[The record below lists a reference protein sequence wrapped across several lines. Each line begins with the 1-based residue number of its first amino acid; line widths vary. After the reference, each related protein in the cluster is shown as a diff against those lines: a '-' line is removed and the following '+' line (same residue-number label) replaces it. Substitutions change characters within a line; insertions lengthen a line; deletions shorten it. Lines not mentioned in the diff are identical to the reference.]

1 MAIETPKASEATEDL
16 EELTRGD
23 AYTEWQK
30 KEGVKVIH
38 DFVFEDMNQVELA
51 DWPRKGGKGAI
62 INIPNDA
69 LPNDCHVVEIGPG
82 KTTPPEKHMYEEMI
96 LILSGRGSTSV
107 WFEGGAKQ
115 TFEWGP
121 GGLFS
126 MPLNAWYQMFNGS
139 GTEPLRYLAV
149 TNLPPMLRLFRNED
163 FIFEN
168 PFQFRDRFSGEAGYF
183 NGEGK
188 LYKGRKWQT
197 NFVPDAANLK
207 LYGWKERGAG
217 GINAMLELPQTHLAA
232 HISQFPVGTY
242 KKAHRHGPGAHL
254 MIMGGQ
260 GFSLL
265 WQNENERRRANW
277 KRGGMVV
284 VPWEDCFHQHFNTG
298 PEPARYLALRG
309 GGASGLVPSNW
320 RTSGADR
327 SLKDGGWQ
335 VEYEDENPEIHKLFE
350 EDLAQHGA
358 VCKMKNFIST
368 CTGEAGPTF
377 IDQRD

>member
-1 MAIETPKASEATEDL
+1 MAVDTPKGAEST
-16 EELTRGD
+16 EELPELERED
-23 AYTEWQK
+23 AYYAWQK
-30 KEGVKVIH
+30 REGVKVIR
-38 DFVFEDMNQVELA
+38 DFVFEDLNAIELA
-51 DWPRKGGKGAI
+51 DWPRKGGQGAI

-69 LPNDCHVVEIGPG
+69 LPNDAHIVEIPAG
-82 KTTPPEKHMYEEMI
+82 KASNPERHLYEEMV

-107 WFEGGAKQ
+107 WFDDQPKQ

-126 MPLNAWYQMFNGS
+126 VPLNAWYQMFNGS
-139 GTEPLRYLAV
+139 GSEPLRYMSV
-149 TNLPPMLRLFRNED
+149 TNLPPMLRLFQNEE
-163 FIFEN
+163 FIFNN

-183 NGEGK
+183 SGEGK
-188 LYKGRKWQT
+188 LYRGRKWQT

-217 GINAMLELPQTHLAA
+217 GVNAMLELPQSHLAA

-254 MIMGGQ
+254 VIMGGQ

-265 WQNENERRRANW
+265 WQQPDDRRRANW
-277 KRGGMVV
+277 KRGGMVI

-309 GGASGLVPSNW
+309 GGASAIMPRNY
-320 RTSGADR
+320 GADV
-327 SLKDGGWQ
+327 SIKEGGWQ
-335 VEYEDENPEIHKLFE
+335 IEYEDEDPEIHRLFE
-350 EDLAQHGA
+350 EDLARHGA

-368 CTGEAGPTF
+368 CTGEAGPTY